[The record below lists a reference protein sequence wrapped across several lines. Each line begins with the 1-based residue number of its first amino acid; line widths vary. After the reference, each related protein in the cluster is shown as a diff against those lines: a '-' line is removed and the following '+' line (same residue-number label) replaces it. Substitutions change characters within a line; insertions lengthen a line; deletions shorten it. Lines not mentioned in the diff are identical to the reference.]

1 MLEKPDRLHFMDS
14 MRATLM
20 ILGVVLHSASVF
32 DPRQAWVI
40 YSNNSNQAMEYLVNS
55 ITLFRMPAFFVV
67 SGYFCYLTL
76 KKYKVRKF
84 LNVRL
89 QRIVV
94 PLVFTVLTLN
104 LLQLIFLDMIGW
116 SPSVIEYI
124 RSGGYLAHL
133 WFLVNLLVYFIAA
146 SLIALLPG
154 SLLKAGKNI
163 VGKIFDQFSLIL
175 IVFAMPVF
183 SIMIMGLAK
192 TGFPLYYNPMG
203 FFDVLSI
210 LTYTPFFVFGV
221 AVAIHKGMLQK
232 FSTINPLICI
242 AIIIFSMMVLSVVKS
257 TGNLFSEI
265 TIMYFKVLA
274 EWTAVLLCFFV
285 FYRFFNTR
293 SKISRLLSESS
304 YSIYLLH
311 HIFVVMLAALFI
323 RLDVSAIPGT
333 LVSIVLVTAITL
345 LLHTQLIS
353 KNRYLLFFFNGK
365 WVAAEAGTETVSAGI
380 GTDEKDLGKPR
391 PVVTILQRAVRRS
404 RLRSKLKKAVVC
416 PAEKT
421 D

>member
-1 MLEKPDRLHFMDS
+1 MQDKLDRLHFMDS

-32 DPRQAWVI
+32 DPRKAWVI
-40 YSNNSNQAMEYLVNS
+40 YSNNSNQGMEYLVNT

-76 KKYKVRKF
+76 SKYKVKKF

-104 LLQLIFLDMIGW
+104 LLQLVFLDLIGW
-116 SPSVIEYI
+116 SPSVLEYI
-124 RSGGYLAHL
+124 KNGGYLAHL

-146 SLIALLPG
+146 SLFALLPAPV
-154 SLLKAGKNI
+154 LNAGKNI
-163 VGKIFDQFSLIL
+163 IGKTFNQIPLIV
-175 IVFAMPVF
+175 IVFAMPVI

-192 TGFPLYYNPMG
+192 TGFPLYYNAMG
-203 FFDVLSI
+203 FFNVLSL
-210 LTYTPFFVFGV
+210 LTYAPFFVVGITL
-221 AVAIHKGMLQK
+221 AIHKDTLQK
-232 FSTINPLICI
+232 FSTINPLMCI
-242 AIIIFSMMVLSVVKS
+242 AIIIFSVIVLSLVKS

-265 TIMYFKVLA
+265 AIKYFKVLA

-285 FYRFFNTR
+285 FYRFFNKR

-311 HIFVVMLAALFI
+311 HIFVVMMAALLI
-323 RLDVSAIPGT
+323 WLNVEAIPGT
-333 LVSIVLVTAITL
+333 VVSILLVTTITL
-345 LLHTQLIS
+345 LLHTQVIS
-353 KNRYLLFFFNGK
+353 KNRYLLFLFNGK
-365 WVAAEAGTETVSAGI
+365 WGSAETDTKNVLTEREIDNKGSLSPSI
-380 GTDEKDLGKPR
+380 YKEFIR
-391 PVVTILQRAVRRS
+391 
-404 RLRSKLKKAVVC
+404 
-416 PAEKT
+416 
-421 D
+421 

>member
-1 MLEKPDRLHFMDS
+1 
-14 MRATLM
+14 
-20 ILGVVLHSASVF
+20 
-32 DPRQAWVI
+32 
-40 YSNNSNQAMEYLVNS
+40 
-55 ITLFRMPAFFVV
+55 MPAFFVV

-221 AVAIHKGMLQK
+221 AVA
-232 FSTINPLICI
+232 C
-242 AIIIFSMMVLSVVKS
+242 
-257 TGNLFSEI
+257 
-265 TIMYFKVLA
+265 
-274 EWTAVLLCFFV
+274 LL
-285 FYRFFNTR
+285 YT
-293 SKISRLLSESS
+293 SPS
-304 YSIYLLH
+304 
-311 HIFVVMLAALFI
+311 
-323 RLDVSAIPGT
+323 
-333 LVSIVLVTAITL
+333 
-345 LLHTQLIS
+345 
-353 KNRYLLFFFNGK
+353 
-365 WVAAEAGTETVSAGI
+365 
-380 GTDEKDLGKPR
+380 PR
-391 PVVTILQRAVRRS
+391 DS
-404 RLRSKLKKAVVC
+404 
-416 PAEKT
+416 
-421 D
+421 

>member
-1 MLEKPDRLHFMDS
+1 MQDKLDRLHFMDS

-32 DPRQAWVI
+32 DPRKAWVI

-104 LLQLIFLDMIGW
+104 LLQLMFLDMIGW
-116 SPSVIEYI
+116 SQSVLEYVKNG
-124 RSGGYLAHL
+124 SYLAHL

-154 SLLKAGKNI
+154 FLLKAGENI
-163 VGKIFDQFSLIL
+163 VEKTFDQIPLIL
-175 IVFAMPVF
+175 IVFAMPVV

-192 TGFPLYYNPMG
+192 TGFPLYYNAMG
-203 FFDVLSI
+203 FFNVLSL
-210 LTYTPFFVFGV
+210 LTYAPFFVFGI
-221 AVAIHKGMLQK
+221 AVAMHKGTLQK
-232 FSTINPLICI
+232 FSTINPLLCV
-242 AIIIFSMMVLSVVKS
+242 AIIFFSVMALSVVKS
-257 TGNLFSEI
+257 TGNLFLEV
-265 TIMYFKVLA
+265 TIIYFKVLA

-285 FYRFFNTR
+285 FYRFFNTS

-311 HIFVVMLAALFI
+311 HIFVVILAALFI
-323 RLDVSAIPGT
+323 QLDVSAIPGT
-333 LVSIVLVTAITL
+333 LVSILLVTAITL
-345 LLHTQLIS
+345 LLHTHVIS
-353 KNRYLLFFFNGK
+353 KNRYLLFLFNGK
-365 WVAAEAGTETVSAGI
+365 WGSVETDTKNVLTERKIDNKGSLSPSTYKEFI
-380 GTDEKDLGKPR
+380 R
-391 PVVTILQRAVRRS
+391 
-404 RLRSKLKKAVVC
+404 
-416 PAEKT
+416 
-421 D
+421 